1 MTRSRIR
8 DSVFYDVIV
17 VGTRCAGAPLAML
30 LARAGYRVLALDRAR
45 FPSDTMSTHWMLR
58 PGVELLDSWGL
69 LDRLVASGCPPVE
82 HLRLDFG
89 DVVLSGTPMAGD
101 GPATTYAPRRT
112 VLDALLV
119 EAAREAG
126 AEVLEGVSVR
136 DVLRREDAVTGV
148 TGHTADHRP
157 FVAHARLV
165 VGADGRNST
174 IARAVGA
181 PMTDDRGALAAT
193 VYGYWSGVPTD
204 GAETYVR
211 PGRGVALW
219 PTHDG
224 LTVVALTLPR
234 QEYRGGAQD
243 LHLRTLMALPGL
255 RERLAAGRLVS
266 EVRGAANL
274 RNFRRR
280 SHGAGWALLGDAGQ
294 HKDPIGAHGM
304 SDAFTDAAGLA
315 RAIDDGLGGR
325 LDLDRSLARY
335 AARRDAGRS
344 AVFEFI
350 CRQAS
355 LRPLD
360 ADFTQLL
367 HVLRDD
373 HEAAQEFL
381 QMSVG
386 TRRIEDVL
394 GPAGQAR
401 REARAKRAVAV
412 GQLPP
417 PRG

>member
-30 LARAGYRVLALDRAR
+30 LARAGYRVLAVDRAR
-45 FPSDTMSTHWMLR
+45 FPSDTMSTHWILR
-58 PGVELLDSWGL
+58 PGVELLASWEL
-69 LDRLVASGCPPVE
+69 LDRLVVSGCPPVE

-119 EAAREAG
+119 EAARNAG

-136 DVLRREDAVTGV
+136 DVLRRENAVTGV
-148 TGHTADHRP
+148 TGHTADGRP
-157 FVAHARLV
+157 FLARARLV

-193 VYGYWSGVPTD
+193 VYGYWSGVRTD
-204 GAETYVR
+204 GAETFVR
-211 PGRGVALW
+211 PGRGAAVW
-219 PTHDG
+219 PTHDD

-234 QEYRGGAQD
+234 QEYRDGARNVY
-243 LHLRTLMALPGL
+243 LRTLTALPSL
-255 RERLAAGRLVS
+255 HERLATGRLVG

-274 RNFRRR
+274 RNFCRR

-294 HKDPIGAHGM
+294 HKDPIGAHGI

-315 RAIDDGLGGR
+315 RAIDEGLGGR
-325 LDLDRSLARY
+325 MDLDRSLARY

-360 ADFTQLL
+360 ADFTRLL
-367 HVLRDD
+367 HQLRDD
-373 HEAAQEFL
+373 REAAAEFL
-381 QMSVG
+381 QVSVG
-386 TRRIEDVL
+386 SRRIEDFF
-394 GPAGQAR
+394 GPAGRAR
-401 REARAKRAVAV
+401 RAESARRAATA